1 MASPRI
7 RKVQSLLAREISEI
21 LAREIKDPR
30 VVGVTV
36 VEVRATSDL
45 RKAVVFYRIMSG
57 GIESRKEAAKGL
69 KSAAGALKR
78 ILGSRI
84 SMKFTPELEF
94 RYDPT
99 EDQAER
105 IETLLKEVLP
115 EGGSRDYE

>member
-1 MASPRI
+1 ML
-7 RKVQSLLAREISEI
+7 VREISEI

-57 GIESRKEAAKGL
+57 EIESRKEAAIGL
-69 KSAAGALKR
+69 KSAAGTLKR

-84 SMKFTPELEF
+84 NMKFTPELEF

-99 EDQAER
+99 EDQAAR
-105 IETLLKEVLP
+105 IEALLKEVLP
-115 EGGSRDYE
+115 EGGSRDCE